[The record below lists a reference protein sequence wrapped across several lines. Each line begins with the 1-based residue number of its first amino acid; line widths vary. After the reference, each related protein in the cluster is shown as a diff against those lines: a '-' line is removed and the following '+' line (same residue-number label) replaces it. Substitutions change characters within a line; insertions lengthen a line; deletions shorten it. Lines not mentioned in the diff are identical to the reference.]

1 MSSVTYISTKKVV
14 PNQPALLTID
24 RQGICNKSPFVLIIM
39 FQEKD
44 SAVEMWHMALRE
56 VENLE
61 EALKSY
67 QDNRHLDLAQRK
79 TEDVRWVSMTYFIT

>member
-1 MSSVTYISTKKVV
+1 
-14 PNQPALLTID
+14 
-24 RQGICNKSPFVLIIM
+24 M